1 MTKHASFKIDWHF
14 QLKVFVTTLLLCSI
28 FVSYVLYSSYSS
40 MSFELKYQDFLDRL
54 KIAIEDGG
62 IDFES
67 YFKDFENG
75 NGSPFNNGHMLNG
88 ISTKYYDFS
97 NLESDEIQ
105 LTGFNIYFPNKLYSV
120 EMDILYPTPSHVTV
134 VTDASPNT
142 TLPLF
147 KSEAWHNYNI
157 REIYVDLTDSLFEIK
172 YQKTHEKTLE

>member
-1 MTKHASFKIDWHF
+1 MIKRASFKIDWHF

-75 NGSPFNNGHMLNG
+75 NGSPFNNGHTLHG

-97 NLESDEIQ
+97 DLESDKVK
-105 LTGFNIYFPNKLYSV
+105 LTDFNIYFPNKLYSV
-120 EMDILYPTPSHVTV
+120 EMDILYPDPTHVIV
-134 VTDASPNT
+134 VTDTRPST
-142 TLPLF
+142 LLPLLP
-147 KSEAWHNYNI
+147 STVGNDYI
-157 REIYVDLTDSLFEIK
+157 RQMSVNLPSSD
-172 YQKTHEKTLE
+172 